1 MDSFAD
7 TFKPVDINEEVDRF
21 GRSVDVIGD
30 SVDALDETQTPKAE
44 VKIEEKEVVEPT
56 SSFSSRF
63 RPVTATG
70 PSPEEEFEKS
80 MLPEGVEPGSYSEND
95 MSKNPE
101 LFDIVFEY
109 MSNRY
114 GLQAVENKSNK
125 DIVNKFLNKI

>member
-63 RPVTATG
+63 RPV
-70 PSPEEEFEKS
+70 SSSEEISDPTSSFS
-80 MLPEGVEPGSYSEND
+80 SR
-95 MSKNPE
+95 
-101 LFDIVFEY
+101 F
-109 MSNRY
+109 RY
-114 GLQAVENKSNK
+114 HQNL
-125 DIVNKFLNKI
+125 